1 MKNPVDIVGILEWAS
16 RQGKSERTSERRR
29 KPPEEDDLL
38 TVLHKRRAE
47 NQALEHFFKDIEKLS
62 KKEEH
67 KQEGLFGRLTTTQLA
82 MVLIGTFPITGPLY
96 VAWVQKVLGH

>member
-16 RQGKSERTSERRR
+16 RQGKSERTVERRR
-29 KPPEEDDLL
+29 KPHEEEDLL
-38 TVLHKRRAE
+38 TVLQKRRAE
-47 NQALEHFFKDIEKLS
+47 NIALEHFFKDIEKLG

-67 KQEGLFGRLTTTQLA
+67 KHEGLFGRLTTVQLA
-82 MVLIGTFPITGPLY
+82 MILIGTFPITGPLY